1 MKPKKIYF
9 YKCSVGDCLNKVY
22 SPGAICPACI
32 DKLTNPDVQIVYC
45 DKCGSIINLQILSPD
60 ESSEEIKLMK
70 SLCSNCDPLEL
81 DGLF

>member
-1 MKPKKIYF
+1 MKPKKFYF

-60 ESSEEIKLMK
+60 ESSGEIKLMNR
-70 SLCSNCDPLEL
+70 LCSRCDPLEL
-81 DGLF
+81 DRLF